1 MAGEVGGVVL
11 IISIFGLVVNR
22 VDCVVVS
29 HCFVSFRGFLHAP
42 ALLATQQLTTNL
54 DFEGFVD
61 HSSLSLEE

>member
-1 MAGEVGGVVL
+1 MAGEVGGGC

-22 VDCVVVS
+22 VDCVVLS
-29 HCFVSFRGFLHAP
+29 HCFGSFRGFLYAP

-54 DFEGFVD
+54 DFAGIVD